1 MKKEQGI
8 TLTSLVIYIFVM
20 FIVLGVMS
28 AIINQFYQNTN
39 SIEADTEEILE
50 FNKFNTYF
58 LKEVKT
64 KGNKVDSISENDN
77 YILFGTGNTFSLF
90 SDKIYYNNVE
100 ICKGVQSLIISQ
112 GKNGDGLDKNII
124 YVTLTFENFTK
135 SINYKIEE
143 IY

>member
-1 MKKEQGI
+1 MIKEHGI
-8 TLTSLVIYIFVM
+8 TLVSLVIYIIVM
-20 FIVLGVMS
+20 LIVLVVIS
-28 AIINQFYQNTN
+28 TIINQFYKNTN

-64 KGNKVDSISENDN
+64 KGNTVDAISDN
-77 YILFGTGNTFSLF
+77 CILFKTGNSFSL
-90 SDKIYYNNVE
+90 SSNRIYYNNIE
-100 ICKGVQSLIISQ
+100 ICKGVKSLLIKQ
-112 GKNGDGLDKNII
+112 GKNGDGIDKNII
-124 YVTLTFENFTK
+124 YVTLSFENFEN

>member
-1 MKKEQGI
+1 MKKENGI
-8 TLTSLVIYIFVM
+8 TITALIIYIIVM
-20 FIVLGVMS
+20 IMVLGVINV
-28 AIINQFYQNTN
+28 IINQFYQNTN

-58 LKEVKT
+58 LKEVKS
-64 KGNKVDSISENDN
+64 KGNKVDSINEN
-77 YILFGTGNTFSLF
+77 YILFGTGNSFSLS

-100 ICKGVQSLIISQ
+100 ICKGVQALTISQ
-112 GKNGDGLDKNII
+112 GKNGTGEEKDII
-124 YVTLTFENFTK
+124 YVTLTFGNFTK

>member
-8 TLTSLVIYIFVM
+8 TLTALVIYIIVM
-20 FIVLGVMS
+20 IIVLGVIS
-28 AIINQFYQNTN
+28 TIINQFYKNNN

-58 LKEVKT
+58 LKEVKA
-64 KGNKVDSISENDN
+64 KGNKVDTISNN
-77 YILFGTGNTFSLF
+77 YILFGTGNSFSL
-90 SDKIYYNNVE
+90 SNNKIYYNNVE
-100 ICKGVQSLIISQ
+100 ICKGVQSLTIAQ
-112 GKNGDGLDKNII
+112 GKDGTGEEKNII
-124 YVTLTFENFTK
+124 YITLTFENFTK

>member
-1 MKKEQGI
+1 MKNEQGI
-8 TLTSLVIYIFVM
+8 TLVALVIYVIAMV
-20 FIVLGVMS
+20 IIIGVIS
-28 AIINQFYQNTN
+28 AIITQFYQNTN

-64 KGNKVDSISENDN
+64 KGNKVDTIDSEK
-77 YILFGTGNTFSLF
+77 YIVFETGNSFFLSD
-90 SDKIYYNNVE
+90 DKIYYNNVE
-100 ICKGVQSLIISQ
+100 LCRGVQSFTLLQ
-112 GKNGDGLDKNII
+112 GKNGDGIDKNIV
-124 YVTLTFENFTK
+124 YVTVSFKNFTK